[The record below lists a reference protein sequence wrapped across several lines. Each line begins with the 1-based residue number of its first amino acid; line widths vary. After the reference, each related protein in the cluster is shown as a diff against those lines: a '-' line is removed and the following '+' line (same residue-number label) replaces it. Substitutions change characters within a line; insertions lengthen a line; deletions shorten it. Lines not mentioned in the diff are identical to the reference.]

1 MSKKNEENTKFILP
15 AAKGQSIMII
25 VKHTHVTF
33 NYLNKATIIIK
44 KAAKKRTR
52 KKLAR
57 TGSRNIIY
65 VESERVNGF
74 AANQEKRFII
84 QSKME
89 RNSEN
94 MHQTG
99 NNALRIKLTRSCLS

>member
-44 KAAKKRTR
+44 RQR
-52 KKLAR
+52 KKER
-57 TGSRNIIY
+57 GRNWP
-65 VESERVNGF
+65 G
-74 AANQEKRFII
+74 Q
-84 QSKME
+84 
-89 RNSEN
+89 
-94 MHQTG
+94 
-99 NNALRIKLTRSCLS
+99 ALVILFMSSQRG